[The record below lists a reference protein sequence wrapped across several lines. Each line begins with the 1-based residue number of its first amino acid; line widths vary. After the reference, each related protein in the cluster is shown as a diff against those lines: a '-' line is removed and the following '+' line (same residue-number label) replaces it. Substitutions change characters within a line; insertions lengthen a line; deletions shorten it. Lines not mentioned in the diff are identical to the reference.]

1 MTDKANKEEK
11 KEVKN
16 IKIFGAGRLYNPD
29 NEVYFVRFDGDG
41 EALISKDEVQ
51 IVKKYHPQVRFVGQK
66 EKPTTPTIKNYVQP
80 KSMKDVKMG
89 FKIPIKES

>member
-1 MTDKANKEEK
+1 MTDKEEK

-16 IKIFGAGRLYNPD
+16 IKIFGHGRLYNP
-29 NEVYFVRFDGDG
+29 ETGEYFVRFNEAG
-41 EALISKDEVQ
+41 EALIDKTEVQ
-51 IVKKYHPQVRFVGQK
+51 AVKRYHPQVRFVGQK
-66 EKPTTPTIKNYVQP
+66 EKPVESNIKNHVKP

>member
-1 MTDKANKEEK
+1 MTDKEEK

-16 IKIFGAGRLYNPD
+16 IKIFGRGRLYNPD
-29 NEVYFVRFDGDG
+29 TEVYFVRFDENG

-66 EKPTTPTIKNYVQP
+66 EKPTQSNIRNQTKA
-80 KSMKDVKMG
+80 KSMSDIKMG

>member
-1 MTDKANKEEK
+1 MTDKEEK

-16 IKIFGAGRLYNPD
+16 IKIFGKGRLYNPD
-29 NEVYFVRFDGDG
+29 TQEYFVRFNENG

-51 IVKKYHPQVRFVGQK
+51 TVKKYHPQVRFVGQK
-66 EKPTTPTIKNYVQP
+66 EKPVGQNIKNITPP
-80 KSMKDVKMG
+80 KSMSDVKMG

>member
-1 MTDKANKEEK
+1 MTDKEEK

-29 NEVYFVRFDGDG
+29 TAEYFVRFNENG

-51 IVKKYHPQVRFVGQK
+51 LVKKYHPQVRFVGQK
-66 EKPTTPTIKNYVQP
+66 EKPVTPTIKNYVKP

>member
-1 MTDKANKEEK
+1 MTDKEEK

-16 IKIFGAGRLYNPD
+16 IKIFGHGRLYNPD
-29 NEVYFVRFDGDG
+29 TEEYFVRFDENG

-51 IVKKYHPQVRFVGQK
+51 AVKKYHPQVRFVGQK
-66 EKPTTPTIKNYVQP
+66 EKPIDKPNLKGYSQP
-80 KSMKDVKMG
+80 KSMKDIGMS

>member
-1 MTDKANKEEK
+1 MTDKEEK
-11 KEVKN
+11 QEVKN
-16 IKIFGAGRLYNPD
+16 IKIFGKGRLYNPD
-29 NEVYFVRFDGDG
+29 TEEYFVRFNENG

-66 EKPTTPTIKNYVQP
+66 EKPATPTIKNYVKP

>member
-1 MTDKANKEEK
+1 MTDKEEK

-16 IKIFGAGRLYNPD
+16 IKIFGHGRLYNPD
-29 NEVYFVRFDGDG
+29 TEEYFVRFDENG

-51 IVKKYHPQVRFVGQK
+51 TIKKYHPQVRFVGQK
-66 EKPTTPTIKNYVQP
+66 EKPVEPNIKNHVKP

>member
-1 MTDKANKEEK
+1 MTDKEEK

-16 IKIFGAGRLYNPD
+16 IKIFGAGRLYNP
-29 NEVYFVRFDGDG
+29 ETGEYFVRFNENG

-51 IVKKYHPQVRFVGQK
+51 LVKKYHPQVRFVGQK
-66 EKPTTPTIKNYVQP
+66 EKPANKPNMQNYVKP

>member
-1 MTDKANKEEK
+1 MSDKEEK

-29 NEVYFVRFDGDG
+29 TAEYFVRFNENG

-51 IVKKYHPQVRFVGQK
+51 IVKKFHPQVRFVGQK
-66 EKPTTPTIKNYVQP
+66 EKTATPNIKGYSQP
-80 KSMKDVKMG
+80 KSMKDAKVS
-89 FKIPIKES
+89 FKIPTN